1 MIPDNAPEKARELLD
16 GADPGPWEVDR
27 DDAWEPAVW
36 SPDKPAVWS
45 PGKPAVWSP
54 DGIVFGPY
62 RDREGM
68 EQWEAGS
75 HANLRLAAAA
85 PTLAAI
91 VAGMHTE
98 YAVSLSDGTPVGV
111 GWGDY
116 DTALEDMNAW
126 RQDGYDAHIVRRYV
140 TGQEKIT

>member
-1 MIPDNAPEKARELLD
+1 MNQTSDQVMPDKAPDKARELLND
-16 GADPGPWEVDR
+16 ADPGPWEVEYDR
-27 DDAWEPAVW
+27 DWAIGISAPE
-36 SPDKPAVWS
+36 
-45 PGKPAVWSP
+45 
-54 DGIVFGPY
+54 GIVFGPY
-62 RDREGM
+62 FDREDM

-75 HANLRLAAAA
+75 DANLRLAAAA

-91 VAGMHTE
+91 VAGMRPE
-98 YAVSLSDGTPVGV
+98 YAVSLSDGTPVGL
-111 GWGDY
+111 GWGAY